1 MRKIAASVAFVSLIL
16 ILESAGSF
24 DLVWANPYIEGY
36 FPLQPATAKP
46 SIVVDSPIQNR
57 DFSSGVAWLN
67 FTIAKPETWFVPDVA
82 STEDYE
88 PLTLAIGRITRVYYV
103 LDNGEPQNITVKDGG
118 LPSDFS
124 IDVVPTRIFNFSV
137 PLSLTGGA
145 HSVKVGF
152 EADTYYYTGWDVS
165 DPGLRSVKVYGFS
178 EGVNF
183 RIAEPLQTGM
193 IAAVSIAVAIGAA
206 AGLILFTRRRR
217 RKEATQT

>member
-1 MRKIAASVAFVSLIL
+1 MRKAAASVAFVSLIL
-16 ILESAGSF
+16 ILASAESF

-36 FPLQPATAKP
+36 FPLQPTTAKP

-57 DFSSGVAWLN
+57 DYSSGDAWLN

-103 LDNGEPQNITVKDGG
+103 LDSGESQNITVEDGG
-118 LPSDFS
+118 LPSEFS
-124 IDVVPTRIFNFSV
+124 IDVVPTRVFNFSV
-137 PLSLTGGA
+137 PLSLTGGL

-152 EADTYYYTGWDVS
+152 EAETYYYTGWDVS
-165 DPGLRSVKVYGFS
+165 DPGLRSVKVDGFS
-178 EGVNF
+178 GEVNF

-193 IAAVSIAVAIGAA
+193 IAAVTIAVAIGAA
-206 AGLILFTRRRR
+206 AGLLLYNRKRP
-217 RKEATQT
+217 KEAQQK